1 MPLSCF
7 VDVRVLMQSMTG
19 FGQASGSY
27 GDYRVQVELKSVNN
41 RFLEVNLRLP
51 REWMGLEEVLKQ
63 KLRADLQRGKVD
75 AFVNI
80 ERSTIPEPN
89 LILDWPLAEA
99 YYNAAQQLR
108 ARFGLPDS
116 LTIQDLMHIPELF
129 KPQYSLAEADPELRE
144 LAIKCMDK
152 ALREL
157 LLMRNTEGS
166 HLHTDLV
173 TRLQVLQAL
182 QQSMRK
188 TAPQVIEQYR
198 QKLRIRLQELLDG
211 QPHDEQRMLQEVLLY
226 ADRTNV
232 DEELTRLESHYSQFS
247 RLLDA
252 DEPVGRKLD
261 FLLQEI
267 NREVNTIGAKAN
279 DSDLLI
285 DVIDMKAEIEKMREQ
300 VQNIQ

>member
-1 MPLSCF
+1 M
-7 VDVRVLMQSMTG
+7 DG
-19 FGQASGSY
+19 
-27 GDYRVQVELKSVNN
+27 
-41 RFLEVNLRLP
+41 
-51 REWMGLEEVLKQ
+51 
-63 KLRADLQRGKVD
+63 GKVD

-80 ERSTIPEPN
+80 ERSTISPPN

-99 YYNAAQQLR
+99 YYIAAQQLS

-116 LTIQDLMHIPELF
+116 LAIQDLMHIPELF
-129 KPQYSLAEADPELRE
+129 KPQHSLVEADSELRE
-144 LAIKCMDK
+144 LAVKCMDE

-157 LLMRNTEGS
+157 LMMRKAEGG
-166 HLHTDLV
+166 HLHSDLI
-173 TRLQVLQAL
+173 TRLQAL
-182 QQSMRK
+182 QALQRSMRK

-198 QKLRIRLQELLDG
+198 QKLRIRMQELLDG
-211 QPHDEQRMLQEVLLY
+211 QPHDEQRLLQEVLLY

-232 DEELTRLESHYSQFS
+232 DEELTRLDSHYSQFS

-252 DEPVGRKLD
+252 EEPVGRKLD

-267 NREVNTIGAKAN
+267 NREVNTIGSKAN
-279 DSDLLI
+279 DSDIVI